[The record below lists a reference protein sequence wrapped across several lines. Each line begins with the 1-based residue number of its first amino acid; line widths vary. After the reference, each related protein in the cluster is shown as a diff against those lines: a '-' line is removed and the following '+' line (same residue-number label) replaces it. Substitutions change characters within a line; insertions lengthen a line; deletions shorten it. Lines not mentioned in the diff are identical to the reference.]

1 MNFKFI
7 TPVILPIVIYI
18 QKKNHMKKSIS
29 HNFKN
34 FIIYLVLSLCT
45 LHLYFLEDTYL
56 KKYFIS
62 QICMKNF
69 YRYAIWKEKLK
80 IINSKRN
87 CKIYQ
92 TAQEKE
98 VFFSNFTVIL
108 YQLC

>member
-1 MNFKFI
+1 MNLKFI

-45 LHLYFLEDTYL
+45 LYLYFLEDTCL
-56 KKYFIS
+56 KKIFHIS
-62 QICMKNF
+62 DMHENF
-69 YRYAIWKEKLK
+69 HRYAIWKGKLK
-80 IINSKRN
+80 IISSKIN

-92 TAQEKE
+92 TAQERD
-98 VFFSNFTVIL
+98 FFLISLL
-108 YQLC
+108 YYTS